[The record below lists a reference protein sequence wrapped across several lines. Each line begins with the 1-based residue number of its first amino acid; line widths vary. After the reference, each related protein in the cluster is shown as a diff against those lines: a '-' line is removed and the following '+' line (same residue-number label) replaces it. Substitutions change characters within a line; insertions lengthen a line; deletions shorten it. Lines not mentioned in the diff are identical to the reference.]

1 MQSGYI
7 HYEFSNF
14 AFENHQSQHNTNYW
28 NNILDGVEADQQGN
42 EYGFWGMINS
52 TIRLQNEQQI
62 GLFSYFSSP
71 MTISSG
77 EIESKLRLDL
87 SYKKKVNKRFNYTLK
102 LKDVFDTGGFNI
114 NTDQLV
120 DLDADDIFDSREVL
134 IAENRRGKRNLS
146 VNFEYRFGDFQKKK
160 YN

>member
-1 MQSGYI
+1 M
-7 HYEFSNF
+7 EK
-14 AFENHQSQHNTNYW
+14 
-28 NNILDGVEADQQGN
+28 NNLFKKRVPSKVINNPRKL
-42 EYGFWGMINS
+42 MI
-52 TIRLQNEQQI
+52 
-62 GLFSYFSSP
+62 
-71 MTISSG
+71 
-77 EIESKLRLDL
+77 
-87 SYKKKVNKRFNYTLK
+87 YKKKVNKRFNYTLK

-160 YN
+160 YKREEQKGYNQSGGMDVGF